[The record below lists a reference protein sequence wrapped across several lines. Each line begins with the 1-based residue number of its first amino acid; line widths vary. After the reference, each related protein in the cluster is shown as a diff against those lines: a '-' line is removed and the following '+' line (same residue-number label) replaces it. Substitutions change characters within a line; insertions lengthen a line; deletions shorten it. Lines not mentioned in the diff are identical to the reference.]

1 MENCWM
7 RLFIRLL
14 CWHAESRK
22 TDKTGFCSTW
32 VTGWGPDLKAVIVG
46 IGRERKDTSGKE
58 EVFRYVRKGDPF
70 EHLGFE
76 VPLGHQVEMWLR
88 DID

>member
-1 MENCWM
+1 M
-7 RLFIRLL
+7 I
-14 CWHAESRK
+14 A
-22 TDKTGFCSTW
+22 
-32 VTGWGPDLKAVIVG
+32 G